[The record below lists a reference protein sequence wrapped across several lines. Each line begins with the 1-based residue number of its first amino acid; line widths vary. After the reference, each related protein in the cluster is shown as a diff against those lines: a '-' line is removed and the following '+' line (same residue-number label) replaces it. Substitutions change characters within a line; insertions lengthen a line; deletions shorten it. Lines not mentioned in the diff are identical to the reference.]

1 MWGLY
6 LDSVPAVVEKELRAG
21 RFYSELLNS
30 DIKSHPLARK
40 LGVPTQYKEN
50 PDEDSNHI
58 LFFFVFGSCQRSTI
72 ISRGPK

>member
-30 DIKSHPLARK
+30 DTKSHPLARK
-40 LGVPTQYKEN
+40 LGVPT
-50 PDEDSNHI
+50 
-58 LFFFVFGSCQRSTI
+58 
-72 ISRGPK
+72 